1 MSPDLVTAQNLPFL
15 SHILYRTD
23 DYSALRYKMLQHMQA
38 RFPQWNVNLAEKQG
52 TQDFAVAL
60 IELFSCLGDILG
72 FYQDCRANEA
82 FLRTAVVPASLI
94 EICSLI
100 DYKIPPGASAST
112 LQVFLLKDGQSGLVP
127 SGFQIKTRPINGQP
141 ALVFETGQNLQ
152 ADAARNTLHLSGY
165 DRSLKVLSG
174 TGQLPET
181 SILLDQ
187 GYAGLKANSFVV
199 LAGANHLIPIRLTS
213 VTDEGSQRGIW
224 WQVGAFPSGLNLPIA
239 DLLIYGNPTQ
249 EMKLAAAARAD
260 EISVGQYSAAV
271 SQPANLSQHDRVL
284 FVSQSLQLPA
294 IIICK
299 SGSVVTWNRAFQIAL
314 QRSQTTIYSAG
325 VHQFA
330 RACAIQ
336 AGATE
341 LEVHAVRHDVSA
353 APGDLVLLGTQGTVE
368 LARIASVSGKSY
380 QLVDPVSRAY
390 PNGVGLYA
398 VSLPDP
404 ETGQGGSPNTALAPL
419 RLDPSLTEIELD
431 KSYDGLTPGSLVVIS
446 DGEHQKAYWLAAVA
460 INSAG
465 NTVLTLSSKLSVRF
479 KIATA
484 VVYGAFQNSMRV
496 AGYNRAE
503 GTTAVGLSKIV
514 LSGTVSAFKPGEYIV
529 ISDGTNAEGVR
540 ISDVAIEGVNTSL
553 DLESAL
559 INSYSLADAQVYG
572 NVAPVTHGQ
581 TVTENSLG
589 SGDQS
594 QANQTFTLHQS
605 PTTFV
610 LDPLGDRGVSNT
622 LQVFVGDERW
632 TEVES
637 LADSGPDDH
646 VYSTS
651 IDQTGVMSFTT
662 GDGRH
667 GAKLPTGTNN
677 IGAIYRIGLGSNGNV
692 DVNAITVMPAPLP
705 FLQSTQ
711 NPIAAAGGA
720 DVESPDQTR
729 ASAPV
734 TIRTLDRGVSVSDY
748 SDLALSFAGIAKAR
762 ADLQRFGGQPVLQL
776 TVASVAGRPLTLPL
790 RAALSAFLED
800 RRSPHVRLLI
810 QDFQPV
816 PIHLS
821 LEVQI
826 LPNFLQ
832 TDVKL
837 QLFDAFGS
845 GTTSSGQSG
854 YFNFDRQQ
862 LGQSLY
868 LSDIYALAET
878 VPGIDYLVVR
888 EFRPEARAD
897 LAGQAQDIIPLPA
910 NAVATGGD
918 SENPLTGVLM
928 VQAIGGIA

>member
-1 MSPDLVTAQNLPFL
+1 MRLDPITAQNPPFL
-15 SHILYRTD
+15 SHIAYRTD
-23 DYSALRYKMLQHMQA
+23 DYSALRYKMLQRMQE
-38 RFPQWNVNLAEKQG
+38 RFPRWNVNLAEKQG
-52 TQDFAVAL
+52 AQDFAVAL

-82 FLRTAVVPASLI
+82 FLRTALLPASLI

-112 LQVFLLKDGQSGLVP
+112 LQVFFLKDGQSGLIP
-127 SGFQIKTRPINGQP
+127 SGFQIKTGTISGQP
-141 ALVFETGQNLQ
+141 TLVFETDQNLQ
-152 ADAARNTLHLSGY
+152 ATAARNTLHLSGY
-165 DRSLKVLSG
+165 DRSARVLSA

-199 LAGANHLIPIRLTS
+199 FAGANNLIPIRLTA
-213 VTDEGSQRGIW
+213 VTDEGAQRRIG
-224 WQVGAFPSGLNLPIA
+224 WQVGALPSGRNLPIA

-249 EMKLAAAARAD
+249 EMKLAAAAKAN

-271 SQPANLSQHDRVL
+271 SQPAKLEQHDRVL
-284 FVSQSLQLPA
+284 FVSQNLQLPA
-294 IIICK
+294 IIISK
-299 SGSVVTWNRAFQIAL
+299 SGSVVTWNRAFPIAL
-314 QRSQTTIYSAG
+314 QRAQTTIYSAG
-325 VHQFA
+325 AHQFA
-330 RACAIQ
+330 WANAVKV
-336 AGATE
+336 GATE
-341 LEVHAVRHDVSA
+341 LEVHTVSQGASA
-353 APGDLVLLGTQGTVE
+353 APGDLVLLGRHGTVE
-368 LARIASVSGKSY
+368 LARIASVSSGSY

-404 ETGQGGSPNTALAPL
+404 DTGQGGSPNTALAPL

-431 KSYDGLTPGSLVVIS
+431 KSYDRLTPGSVVVIS
-446 DGEHQKAYWLAAVA
+446 DGEYQEAYWLAAVA

-465 NTVLTLSSKLSVRF
+465 NTVLTLSRKLSVDF

-484 VVYGAFQNSMRV
+484 VVYGPFQNSMRV

-503 GTTAVGLSKIV
+503 STTAIGLSKIV

-540 ISDVAIEGVNTSL
+540 ISDVAIEGGNTSL

-559 INSYSLADAQVYG
+559 LNSYGLADAQVYG
-572 NVAPVTHGQ
+572 NVAPVTHGR

-594 QANQTFTLHQS
+594 QSNQTFTLHQS

-610 LDPLGDRGVSNT
+610 HDPLGGRGIANT

-632 TEVES
+632 MEVES

-651 IDQTGVMSFTT
+651 IDQNGLMSFTT

-677 IGAIYRIGLGSNGNV
+677 ISVIYRIGLGSNGNV
-692 DVNAITVMPAPLP
+692 DANAITVMPAPLP

-711 NPIAAAGGA
+711 NLIAAAGGA
-720 DVESPDQTR
+720 DAESSDRTR

-776 TVASVAGRPLTLPL
+776 TVASVGGRPLTLPL

-800 RRSPHVRLLI
+800 RRSPHVQLLI

-821 LEVQI
+821 LEVHI
-826 LPNFLQ
+826 LPSFLQ
-832 TDVKL
+832 TGVKL
-837 QLFDAFGS
+837 QLFDVFGS
-845 GTTSSGQSG
+845 GTTSGGRSG

-868 LSDIYALAET
+868 LSDIYALVET
-878 VPGIDYLVVR
+878 VPGVDYLIVR

-897 LAGQAQDIIPLPA
+897 LTGQAQDIIPLAA

-918 SENPLTGVLM
+918 SENPLRGILSI
-928 VQAIGGIA
+928 QAIGGIA